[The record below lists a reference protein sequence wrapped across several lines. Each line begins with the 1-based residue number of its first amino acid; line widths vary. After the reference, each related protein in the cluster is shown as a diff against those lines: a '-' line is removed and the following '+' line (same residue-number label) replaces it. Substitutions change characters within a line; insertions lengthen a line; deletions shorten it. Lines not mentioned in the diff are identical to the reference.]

1 MELFTNQWEF
11 AKTPFGTGLE
21 ELSAYEGKFERV
33 DLPHDWLIYDTL
45 NLYETSTGWYRK
57 KFTVKKD
64 AEKVYS
70 IRFDG
75 VYMDSKVYINGTL
88 LGEWKYGYSTFE
100 FDMTNLLKDG
110 ENTVMVRID
119 HHEPNSRWY
128 SGAGIFRNVWFKEVP
143 VVHLTSDGVYI
154 ATKKCGYDFKLE
166 IEAEISGLTKTDSDA
181 EVSGMTKTDSDAEV
195 SGMTKA
201 GNGAEASGIAKAD
214 SDAEAAL
221 QGAGNGS
228 GKASDLTAKVVLSQ
242 GKMIVKTF
250 ALTWNAEKQLLMGE
264 AMIEKPALWDAEH
277 PVLYHVSVALENGDK
292 AEYNIGFRDF
302 VFDPEQGFVANGKRV
317 KLHGVCEHH
326 DLGCLGAAFHK
337 KAMARKIA
345 TLKKMGV
352 NAIRTSHNMPA
363 PELMDLAD
371 TMGMYIVSEAFDMS
385 MEPKTEYDY
394 ARFFDKWAERD
405 VASWI
410 RRDRNHPSVIM
421 WSIGNEIHDTHEAEG
436 VGLTKRLMG
445 DVLVHDPRK
454 MQE

>member
-21 ELSAYEGKFERV
+21 ELSAYEDKFERV

-75 VYMDSKVYINGTL
+75 VYMDSKVYINGSL

-110 ENTVMVRID
+110 ENTMMVRID

-128 SGAGIFRNVWFKEVP
+128 SGAGIFRNVWFKEAP

-154 ATKKCGYDFKLE
+154 ATKKCGDDFKLE
-166 IEAEISGLTKTDSDA
+166 IEAEISGL
-181 EVSGMTKTDSDAEV
+181 TKTDSDAEV

-250 ALTWNAEKQLLMGE
+250 TLTWNAEKQLLMGE

-277 PVLYHVSVALENGDK
+277 PVLYHVNVALENGDK

-371 TMGMYIVSEAFDMS
+371 TMGMYIVSEAFDMW

-394 ARFFDKWAERD
+394 ARFFDEWAEKD

-421 WSIGNEIHDTHEAEG
+421 WSIGN
-436 VGLTKRLMG
+436 
-445 DVLVHDPRK
+445 P
-454 MQE
+454 